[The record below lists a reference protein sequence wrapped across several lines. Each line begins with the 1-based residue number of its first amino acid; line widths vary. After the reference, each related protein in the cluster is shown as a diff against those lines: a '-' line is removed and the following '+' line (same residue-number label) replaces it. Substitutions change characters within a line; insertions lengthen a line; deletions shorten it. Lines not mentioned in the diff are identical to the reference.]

1 MNLLMRL
8 YDYTDGSIKIDGVEL
23 KQIDKKWLRSHIG
36 AVLQEL
42 FLYSKT
48 IKQNIAIA
56 KKDAVDEEIH
66 SVAQLAS
73 VHHVIEEFQ
82 EGYDTIVG
90 ERGVTLSGGQK
101 QRVGIARALI
111 NECPIL
117 IFDDSLSAVDT
128 ETDIV
133 IRKALKERSK
143 DVTTF
148 IIAHRVSTVKD
159 ADQILVLDK
168 GRIIQQ
174 GTHDELIHQGG
185 LYQTFW
191 EIQNEKEAEVLSL
204 VNQGSEV

>member
-1 MNLLMRL
+1 M
-8 YDYTDGSIKIDGVEL
+8 
-23 KQIDKKWLRSHIG
+23 
-36 AVLQEL
+36 
-42 FLYSKT
+42 
-48 IKQNIAIA
+48 
-56 KKDAVDEEIH
+56 
-66 SVAQLAS
+66 
-73 VHHVIEEFQ
+73 
-82 EGYDTIVG
+82 
-90 ERGVTLSGGQK
+90 
-101 QRVGIARALI
+101 
-111 NECPIL
+111 
-117 IFDDSLSAVDT
+117 
-128 ETDIV
+128 

>member
-1 MNLLMRL
+1 MSNLLS
-8 YDYTDGSIKIDGVEL
+8 TFHVNC
-23 KQIDKKWLRSHIG
+23 
-36 AVLQEL
+36 L
-42 FLYSKT
+42 FLYCFLWYT
-48 IKQNIAIA
+48 
-56 KKDAVDEEIH
+56 
-66 SVAQLAS
+66 
-73 VHHVIEEFQ
+73 F
-82 EGYDTIVG
+82 
-90 ERGVTLSGGQK
+90 
-101 QRVGIARALI
+101 